1 MRNCD
6 IYEQRLCGIG
16 RIGRGVTGPTGPTG
30 PMGATGPTGPAG
42 GSVIA
47 RATTSLDPTDEA
59 RVESSNSGDM
69 TYLDFYI
76 PRAEVVKAGFVDSVG
91 ADERADVSDRYLNGT
106 HFLDFRIP
114 RGAQGEKGERGEK
127 GEQGVQGLQGIQG
140 ERGEKGEQG
149 VQGLQ
154 GVRGDKGDKGDKGD
168 NGISPILVVDDVETV
183 VPEQQAEVLEDVT
196 ENIHYLTFRIPR
208 GVTGATGE
216 KGETGATG
224 EKGEKGDKGET
235 GQQGPQGIKG
245 DKGDAGQVYGA
256 TMLSYNNDPNNFPV
270 EGMEI
275 ASGNRL
281 PLDRLELDEDG
292 IITLDSSQR
301 LFKFN
306 RKGVYF
312 VTFSVV
318 GYVKNSDP
326 QYDPSTDFVSVAF
339 REVDR
344 EEVIAG
350 AVAWTPEQSGHN
362 IFGQGMIV
370 VNDTS
375 AEFELVNMQ
384 QKSMFLTGADI
395 QKTISKSYFAVP
407 MVTLSVLKML

>member
-1 MRNCD
+1 MGGNMNNCEF
-6 IYEQRLCGIG
+6 YEQRFCGMG
-16 RIGRGVTGPTGPTG
+16 RIGRGSTGPTGPTG

-47 RATTSLDPTDEA
+47 RATTSVDPNA
-59 RVESSNSGDM
+59 NPRVESSNNGDM

-76 PRAEVVKAGFVDSVG
+76 PRAEIIKAGFVDSVG
-91 ADERADVSDRYLNGT
+91 ADESADVSDRYLNGT

-114 RGAQGEKGERGEK
+114 RGEKGDKGDRGEN

-140 ERGEKGEQG
+140 ERGERGEQG

-154 GVRGDKGDKGDKGD
+154 GVKGDKGDKGDKGEKGNKGD
-168 NGISPILVVDDVETV
+168 KGDDGVSPILIIDDVLTV
-183 VPEQQAEVLEDVT
+183 EPDQQAEVVEDV
-196 ENIHYLTFRIPR
+196 EGNIHYLTFRIPR

-216 KGETGATG
+216 KGE
-224 EKGEKGDKGET
+224 K
-235 GQQGPQGIKG
+235 GQQGVKG
-245 DKGDAGQVYGA
+245 DKGDEGQIYGA
-256 TMLSYNNDPNNFPV
+256 TIMSYNNDPNNFPIDGLEV
-270 EGMEI
+270 
-275 ASGNRL
+275 ASGDRL
-281 PLDRLELDEDG
+281 PIDRLELDQDG

-306 RKGVYF
+306 REGVYF

-326 QYDPSTDFVSVAF
+326 QYDKSTDFVSIAF

-344 EEVIAG
+344 DEVIAG
-350 AVAWTPEQSGHN
+350 AVAWTPDESGHN
-362 IFGQGMIV
+362 IFGQGMLV
-370 VNDTS
+370 VNDVD
-375 AEFELVNMQ
+375 AEYELVNV
-384 QKSMFLTGADI
+384 QKKSLFLTGADI

>member
-1 MRNCD
+1 MSNCHL
-6 IYEQRLCGIG
+6 YPQQFCSFGCTK
-16 RIGRGVTGPTGPTG
+16 RGVTGPTGPTG

-76 PRAEVVKAGFVDSVG
+76 PRAETIKAGFVDSIG

-114 RGAQGEKGERGEK
+114 RGQKGDK
-127 GEQGVQGLQGIQG
+127 GD
-140 ERGEKGEQG
+140 RGEKGEQG

-154 GVRGDKGDKGDKGD
+154 GVQGERGVRGEQGVQGLQGVKGEKGDI
-168 NGISPILVVDDVETV
+168 GISPILIIDNVETV
-183 VPEQQAEVLEDVT
+183 KPDEQAEVLEDVD

-208 GVTGATGE
+208 GVTGATGLQ
-216 KGETGATG
+216 G
-224 EKGEKGDKGET
+224 EKGEKGDKGDT
-235 GQQGPQGIKG
+235 GQQGNQGPKG
-245 DKGDAGQVYGA
+245 EKGDAGQIYGA

-281 PLDRLELDEDG
+281 PLDRLELDQDG
-292 IITLDSSQR
+292 IITLDSAQR

-306 RKGVYF
+306 REGVYF
-312 VTFSVV
+312 VTFSIV

-326 QYDPSTDFVSVAF
+326 KYDASTDFVSVAF
-339 REVDR
+339 REVDKD
-344 EEVIAG
+344 EVIAG
-350 AVAWTPEQSGHN
+350 AVAWTPDQSGHN
-362 IFGQGMIV
+362 IFGQGMLV

-384 QKSMFLTGADI
+384 QKSMYLTGADI